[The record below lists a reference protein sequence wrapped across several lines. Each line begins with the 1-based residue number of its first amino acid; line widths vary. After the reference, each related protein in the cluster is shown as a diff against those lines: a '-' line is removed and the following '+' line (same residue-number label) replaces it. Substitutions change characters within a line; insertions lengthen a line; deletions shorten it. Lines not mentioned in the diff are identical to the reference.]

1 MKKIKHFAFFV
12 IIILTNFLLSNCSKG
27 SDESENSIKDSIEN
41 VNGNLNGKLNEKD
54 AAIQELVSSFN
65 EIQENLNAI
74 KEKEKIISKV
84 TSDGDV
90 KSKED
95 QIKEDI
101 QSIYDLMAKN
111 KDRIGSLSKKLK
123 NSKLQIDGLEKM
135 IENMQAT
142 LNLKDSEI
150 EELKTKIEGLNV
162 ELSSLTTNYKVVE
175 NESNQKTEIINTAFY
190 AIGTSKE
197 LKEKN
202 VITKEG
208 GIIGLGKTT
217 KLSSDFNKEY
227 FTKINIEKTTS
238 INLGAKKIKILT
250 THPSNSYKL
259 IGEKPIEKLE
269 ITNTKE
275 FWSASKYLVI
285 ILD

>member
-269 ITNTKE
+269 INNTKE

>member
-41 VNGNLNGKLNEKD
+41 VTGNLNGKLTEKD

-65 EIQENLNAI
+65 EIQENLNTI

-123 NSKLQIDGLEKM
+123 NSKLKIEGLEKM

-162 ELSSLTTNYKVVE
+162 ELSNLTTNYKAVE

-197 LKEKN
+197 LKENK

-238 INLGAKKIKILT
+238 INLGAKKIKMLT

>member
-27 SDESENSIKDSIEN
+27 SDDSENSIKDSIEN
-41 VNGNLNGKLNEKD
+41 VSGNLNGKLNEKD

-111 KDRIGSLSKKLK
+111 KDRIASLSKKLK
-123 NSKLQIDGLEKM
+123 NSKLKIEGLEKM

-162 ELSSLTTNYKVVE
+162 ELSNLTTNYKAVE

-197 LKEKN
+197 LKENN

-238 INLGAKKIKILT
+238 INLGAKKIKMLT
-250 THPSNSYKL
+250 THPSSSYKL
-259 IGEKPIEKLE
+259 VGEKPIEKLE

>member
-12 IIILTNFLLSNCSKG
+12 IIILTNFLVSNCSKG
-27 SDESENSIKDSIEN
+27 SDDSENSIKDSIEN
-41 VNGNLNGKLNEKD
+41 VSSNLNGKLNEKD

-65 EIQENLNAI
+65 EIQENLNTI

-162 ELSSLTTNYKVVE
+162 ELSNLATNYKSVE

-190 AIGTSKE
+190 AIGTAKE
-197 LKEKN
+197 LKENN

-238 INLGAKKIKILT
+238 INLGAKKIKMLT

>member
-1 MKKIKHFAFFV
+1 MK
-12 IIILTNFLLSNCSKG
+12 
-27 SDESENSIKDSIEN
+27 
-41 VNGNLNGKLNEKD
+41 KD

-111 KDRIGSLSKKLK
+111 KNRIGSLSKKLK
-123 NSKLQIDGLEKM
+123 NSKLKIEGLEKM

-162 ELSSLTTNYKVVE
+162 ELSNLTTNYKAVE

-197 LKEKN
+197 LKENN

-227 FTKINIEKTTS
+227 FTKINVEKTTS
-238 INLGAKKIKILT
+238 INLGAKKIKMLT
-250 THPSNSYKL
+250 THPSSSYKL

>member
-41 VNGNLNGKLNEKD
+41 VSGNLNGKLNEKD

-65 EIQENLNAI
+65 EIQENLNTI

-123 NSKLQIDGLEKM
+123 NSKLKIEGLEKM

-162 ELSSLTTNYKVVE
+162 ELSNLTTNYKAVE

-197 LKEKN
+197 LKENK